1 MKPPAFDYCRP
12 DDLEEVLELLARHG
26 EEASLLAGGQS
37 LVAMLNLRLTR
48 PRVLIDISR
57 LEPLRR
63 LERRGGALEVGA
75 GVTQA
80 ALAESLRDS
89 EDSPLLKLALP
100 WVGHYQTRSRGTI
113 CGSLAHADPSAELP
127 LCLAALGGSLRLGS
141 ARGERELS
149 AEDFQLGPLTTAR
162 APDEMILAARFP
174 LPRPGQGVAFREIA
188 RRHGDF
194 AIVAL
199 AAIAEGEEIRL
210 AVAGVADRPAVR
222 GWHHEEAT
230 LEEALNAFAW
240 DLEGYDDMHA
250 SARYRRDLVRRLGRS
265 VIEEARACRS

>member
-63 LERRGGALEVGA
+63 LERRGGALAGGA

-127 LCLAALGGSLRLGS
+127 
-141 ARGERELS
+141 
-149 AEDFQLGPLTTAR
+149 
-162 APDEMILAARFP
+162 
-174 LPRPGQGVAFREIA
+174 
-188 RRHGDF
+188 
-194 AIVAL
+194 
-199 AAIAEGEEIRL
+199 
-210 AVAGVADRPAVR
+210 
-222 GWHHEEAT
+222 
-230 LEEALNAFAW
+230 
-240 DLEGYDDMHA
+240 
-250 SARYRRDLVRRLGRS
+250 
-265 VIEEARACRS
+265 

>member
-12 DDLEEVLELLARHG
+12 DDLEEVLELLERHG
-26 EEASLLAGGQS
+26 DEASLLAGGQS

-48 PRVLIDISR
+48 PRVLIDLSR
-57 LEPLRR
+57 LEALRGLAHR
-63 LERRGGALEVGA
+63 DGVLEIGA

-80 ALAESLRDS
+80 ALAEALRDA
-89 EDSPLLKLALP
+89 DDAPLLKQVLP

-127 LCLAALGGSLRLGS
+127 LCLAALGGSVRLRS

-149 AEDFQLGPLTTAR
+149 AADFQLGPLTTAR
-162 APDEMILAARFP
+162 APTELLVAARYP
-174 LPRPGQGVAFREIA
+174 LRRKGQGVAFREIA

-199 AAIAEGEEIRL
+199 AALAEGEEVRL
-210 AVAGVADRPAVR
+210 AVAGVADRPVVR
-222 GWHHEEAT
+222 SWRHDEPA
-230 LEEALNAFAW
+230 LDEALNAFAW
-240 DLEGYDDMHA
+240 DLGGYDDMHA
-250 SARYRRDLVRRLGRS
+250 SARYRRDLVRRLGRT